1 MVSAYLSGN
10 SVLPPWLVRPIH
22 RPDAAMRLIC
32 VPHAGGG
39 ASSFHSLAAL
49 LPRDI
54 EMLTVQLPGRE
65 SRLSEPPFR
74 RMAPL
79 IDALTDAT
87 VPLLGDKPYA
97 LFGHSMGA
105 LIAYELGRAFERE
118 RLPLPRTTIVSGRRA
133 PSVPNT
139 ESPLH
144 LLPDDQFVD
153 ALIARYDAIPKV
165 IRDEPELM
173 ALFMPVLKADFEVF
187 ETHRHVDAPPL
198 EGALAIYGGRAD
210 PQTRQME
217 GWTELYSGACRTR
230 LFDGGHFY
238 LADQRRA
245 LADALA
251 EDVLGAVAVF

>member
-32 VPHAGGG
+32 LPHAGGG

-153 ALIARYDAIPKV
+153 ALIARYDAIPRV
-165 IRDEPELM
+165 IRDEP
-173 ALFMPVLKADFEVF
+173 
-187 ETHRHVDAPPL
+187 
-198 EGALAIYGGRAD
+198 
-210 PQTRQME
+210 
-217 GWTELYSGACRTR
+217 
-230 LFDGGHFY
+230 
-238 LADQRRA
+238 
-245 LADALA
+245 
-251 EDVLGAVAVF
+251 

>member
-1 MVSAYLSGN
+1 
-10 SVLPPWLVRPIH
+10 
-22 RPDAAMRLIC
+22 MRLIC
-32 VPHAGGG
+32 LPHAGGG
-39 ASSFHSLAAL
+39 ASGFHPLAAL

-79 IDALTDAT
+79 IDALTDA
-87 VPLLGDKPYA
+87 VSPLLDRPYA

-105 LIAYELGRAFERE
+105 LIAYELGRAFERD

-133 PSVPNT
+133 PTVPNT
-139 ESPLH
+139 EAPLH
-144 LLPDDQFVD
+144 RLPDDQFVE
-153 ALIARYDAIPKV
+153 ALVARYDAIPKV

-173 ALFMPVLKADFEVF
+173 ALFMPVLKADFEIF
-187 ETHRHVDAPPL
+187 ESHHHVDEPPL
-198 EGALAIYGGRAD
+198 ASALGIYGGRAD
-210 PQTRQME
+210 PQTRQMD
-217 GWTELYSGACRTR
+217 GWANLYAGAARTR

-251 EDVLGAVAVF
+251 EDVLAAVPAQ

>member
-1 MVSAYLSGN
+1 MVSTYTSGN

-22 RPDAAMRLIC
+22 RPDAEMRLIC
-32 VPHAGGG
+32 LPHAGGG
-39 ASSFHSLAAL
+39 ASGFHPLAAL
-49 LPRDI
+49 LPRDV

-74 RMAPL
+74 RMEPL
-79 IDALTDAT
+79 IDRLSDA
-87 VPLLGDKPYA
+87 VAPLLDRPYA

-105 LIAYELGRAFERE
+105 LIAYELSRSFERE

-133 PSVPNT
+133 PTVPNT
-139 ESPLH
+139 EAPLH
-144 LLPDDQFVD
+144 RLPDDQFVE
-153 ALIARYDAIPKV
+153 ALVARYDAIPKV

-187 ETHRHVDAPPL
+187 ETHRHAESSPL
-198 EGALAIYGGRAD
+198 DGALAIYGGRAD

-217 GWTELYSGACRTR
+217 GWAELYAGPCRTR

>member
-1 MVSAYLSGN
+1 
-10 SVLPPWLVRPIH
+10 
-22 RPDAAMRLIC
+22 MRLIC
-32 VPHAGGG
+32 LPHAGGG
-39 ASSFHSLAAL
+39 ASSFHALAAL
-49 LPRDI
+49 LPSDV

-79 IDALTDAT
+79 IDALTGA
-87 VPLLGDKPYA
+87 VAPLLDRPYA

-105 LIAYELGRAFERE
+105 LIAYELGRAFERQ

-139 ESPLH
+139 EAPLH
-144 LLPDDQFVD
+144 RLPDEQFVE
-153 ALIARYDAIPKV
+153 ALVARYDAIPKV

-187 ETHRHVDAPPL
+187 ETHRCAETTPL
-198 EGALAIYGGRAD
+198 DCALAIYGGRAD

-217 GWTELYSGACRTR
+217 GWTDLYAGPCRTR

-245 LADALA
+245 LAQALA
-251 EDVLGAVAVF
+251 EDALDAVAAV

>member
-1 MVSAYLSGN
+1 
-10 SVLPPWLVRPIH
+10 
-22 RPDAAMRLIC
+22 
-32 VPHAGGG
+32 
-39 ASSFHSLAAL
+39 L

-79 IDALTDAT
+79 VDALTDAIA
-87 VPLLGDKPYA
+87 PLLDRPYA

-105 LIAYELGRAFERE
+105 LIAYELGRTFERE
-118 RLPLPRTTIVSGRRA
+118 RLALPRTTIVSGRRA
-133 PSVPNT
+133 PTVPNT
-139 ESPLH
+139 EAPLH
-144 LLPDDQFVD
+144 RLPDDQFVE
-153 ALIARYDAIPKV
+153 ALVARYDAIPKV

-187 ETHRHVDAPPL
+187 ETHHHAETSPL
-198 EGALAIYGGRAD
+198 DCALAIYGGRDD

-217 GWTELYSGACRTR
+217 GWADLYAGPCRTR

-245 LADALA
+245 LAEALA
-251 EDVLGAVAVF
+251 EDVLGPVAVF

>member
-1 MVSAYLSGN
+1 
-10 SVLPPWLVRPIH
+10 
-22 RPDAAMRLIC
+22 MRLIC
-32 VPHAGGG
+32 LPHAGGG
-39 ASSFHSLAAL
+39 ASGFHPFAAL

-79 IDALTDAT
+79 IDALTDAIA
-87 VPLLGDKPYA
+87 PLLDRPYA

-105 LIAYELGRAFERE
+105 LIAYELSRAFERE
-118 RLPLPRTTIVSGRRA
+118 RLALPRTTIVSGRRA
-133 PSVPNT
+133 PTVPNT
-139 ESPLH
+139 EAPLH
-144 LLPDDQFVD
+144 RLPDDQFVE
-153 ALIARYDAIPKV
+153 ALVARYDAIPKV

-187 ETHRHVDAPPL
+187 ETHDHAESPPL
-198 EGALAIYGGRAD
+198 ECALAIYGGRDD

-217 GWTELYSGACRTR
+217 GWADLYAGPCRTR

-245 LADALA
+245 LAEALA
-251 EDVLGAVAVF
+251 EDVLGTVAVF

>member
-1 MVSAYLSGN
+1 
-10 SVLPPWLVRPIH
+10 
-22 RPDAAMRLIC
+22 MRLIC
-32 VPHAGGG
+32 LPHAGGG
-39 ASSFHSLAAL
+39 ASGFHPLAAL

-79 IDALTDAT
+79 IDVLGDA
-87 VPLLGDKPYA
+87 VAPLLDKPYA

-105 LIAYELGRAFERE
+105 LIAYELGRAFERD

-133 PSVPNT
+133 PIVPNT
-139 ESPLH
+139 EAPLH
-144 LLPDDQFVD
+144 RLPDDQFVE
-153 ALIARYDAIPKV
+153 ALVARYDAIPKV

-187 ETHRHVDAPPL
+187 ETHSHIEAPPL
-198 EGALAIYGGRAD
+198 NCALAIYGGRAD
-210 PQTRQME
+210 PQTKQME
-217 GWTELYSGACRTR
+217 GWADLYAGRCRTR

-245 LADALA
+245 LAEALA
-251 EDVLGAVAVF
+251 EDVLGAVTVF

>member
-1 MVSAYLSGN
+1 
-10 SVLPPWLVRPIH
+10 
-22 RPDAAMRLIC
+22 MRLIC
-32 VPHAGGG
+32 LPHAGGG
-39 ASSFHSLAAL
+39 ASGFHPLAAL

-79 IDALTDAT
+79 VDALTDAIA
-87 VPLLGDKPYA
+87 PLLDRPYA

-105 LIAYELGRAFERE
+105 LIAYELGRTFERE
-118 RLPLPRTTIVSGRRA
+118 RLALPRTTIVSGRRA
-133 PSVPNT
+133 PTVPNT
-139 ESPLH
+139 EAPLH
-144 LLPDDQFVD
+144 RLPDDQFVE
-153 ALIARYDAIPKV
+153 ALVARYDAIPKV

-187 ETHRHVDAPPL
+187 ETHHHAETSPL
-198 EGALAIYGGRAD
+198 DCALAIYGGRDD

-217 GWTELYSGACRTR
+217 GWADLYAGPCRTR

-245 LADALA
+245 LAEALA